1 MSDTFLNRITG
12 YWYDVYYENT
22 QLYIAVDKKFL
33 LHTNHN
39 LPKGQVLPGK
49 PEPEMP
55 SLLSTEEPKTI
66 QTQGICPIY
75 TKNLPL

>member
-1 MSDTFLNRITG
+1 MA
-12 YWYDVYYENT
+12 E
-22 QLYIAVDKKFL
+22 DKKFL

-39 LPKGQVLPGK
+39 LPKGQGLPGK
-49 PEPEMP
+49 PELEMP

-75 TKNLPL
+75 TQNLSL